1 VGLLESRLKLIKTRA
16 DLRYHLSPESY
27 RQNRLKHLCIY
38 SLITIA
44 LIVPYTMNDW
54 WKFLPS
60 LGLILI
66 LTRWKTRK
74 LAKELGISLSVS
86 QFLTLCIIFA
96 VTTAVANKLVPFL
109 LDKEGI
115 LQIRGPNWNLG
126 WALMP
131 VTQSLGEELVLRASL
146 LRGLLAVSLNH
157 RAISLFAALLFMIWH
172 LVFFPFAQNSWLSV
186 PTLFTLF
193 LFGYATNRLF
203 LYHQNIGVP
212 LALHAGW
219 NFVKFKGEFFD
230 KVTQRPL
237 SEALAFNAVE
247 GSFEVLGLAICLVAL
262 SEIHVS
268 RKWEAK
274 QPF

>member
-1 VGLLESRLKLIKTRA
+1 M
-16 DLRYHLSPESY
+16 SPESN
-27 RQNRLKHLCIY
+27 RQNRLKHFCIY

-115 LQIRGPNWNLG
+115 VQIRGSNWNLG

-131 VTQSLGEELVLRASL
+131 VTQSLGEELVLRALL

-157 RAISLFAALLFMIWH
+157 IAISLFAAFLFMIWH
-172 LVFFPFAQNSWLSV
+172 LVFFPIAQNSWLSV
-186 PTLFTLF
+186 PTLITLF

-219 NFVKFKGEFFD
+219 NFVKFKGEFFN
-230 KVTQRPL
+230 KVTQMPL

-247 GSFEVLGLAICLVAL
+247 GSLEVLGLAICVVAL
-262 SEIHVS
+262 SETHVS
-268 RKWEAK
+268 RKRK
-274 QPF
+274 QNCLFKDETPF